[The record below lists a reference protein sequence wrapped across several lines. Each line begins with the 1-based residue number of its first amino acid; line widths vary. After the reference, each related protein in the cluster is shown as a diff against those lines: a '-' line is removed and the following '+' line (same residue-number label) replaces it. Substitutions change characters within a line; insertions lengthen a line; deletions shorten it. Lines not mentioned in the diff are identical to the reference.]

1 MQVSPSLDMTV
12 GRYGVWQAGVLA
24 LAGLAAAATL
34 AWWLAAPAASPAAL
48 ALGLVFAAGC
58 IVASTTV
65 AFRHRGV
72 RLRWDGQRWSMAPL
86 GSGDEPT
93 PIEPPTVALDFGVWM
108 LLRLRCADASP
119 WRGGDWRPI
128 QRRGHEPHWH
138 ALRCAVY
145 SPRPILGDPPPAS
158 PRPSPNECP

>member
-34 AWWLAAPAASPAAL
+34 AWWLAAPAAWPAAQ
-48 ALGLVFAAGC
+48 APGLVFAAGC
-58 IVASTTV
+58 IVASTAV

-72 RLRWDGQRWSMAPL
+72 RLRWDGQRWRMAPL

-93 PIEPPTVALDFGVWM
+93 PIEPPTVALDFGLWM
-108 LLRLRCADASP
+108 LLRLRPEGAP
-119 WRGGDWRPI
+119 RWRGTAWLPV

-145 SPRPILGDPPPAS
+145 SPRPTPGGPSAAPAS
-158 PRPSPNECP
+158 TFPE